1 MADKVLGVLR
11 WVVSQRLGDSTVV
24 LSGLRKHPP
33 PAPSPSE
40 KEALQ
45 SGENLTFLK
54 AHNITA
60 DRLIIPCHFFQF
72 LNIEGIRQ
80 ETHIHYNIR
89 IRWNSILKT
98 KG

>member
-24 LSGLRKHPP
+24 LSGLRRHPP

-54 AHNITA
+54 EW
-60 DRLIIPCHFFQF
+60 Q
-72 LNIEGIRQ
+72 
-80 ETHIHYNIR
+80 
-89 IRWNSILKT
+89 
-98 KG
+98 